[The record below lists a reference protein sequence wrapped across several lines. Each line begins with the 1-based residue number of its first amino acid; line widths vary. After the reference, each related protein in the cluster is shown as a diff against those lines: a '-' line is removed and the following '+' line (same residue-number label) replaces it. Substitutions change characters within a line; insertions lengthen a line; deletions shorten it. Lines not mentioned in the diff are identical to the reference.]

1 MIPLKYLSYF
11 NFNEFT
17 KTIPLLILTIFLLVF
32 SAFFSSVETAFSS
45 VNIIRLKGYADEK
58 KRGAKKAVYI
68 AEKFDLTLTT
78 VLVGNNFVNI
88 AATTIMAYV
97 VSLTVINPTLA
108 NLISTVLM
116 TVIILVFGEIFPKQY
131 AKENAEKWA
140 LKSANIMYFLIKIL
154 YPVTII
160 FVKLKKSLF
169 RKSKYQSM
177 IPFVTE
183 DELESIIDVMEGQ
196 GVIEKDDA
204 ELIQSALSLNERTVY
219 DIMTPR
225 VDMIAV
231 EVKDSIDSIKN
242 VFFDFQFSRIPVYDT
257 DKDHII
263 GILSERAFFTSLLK
277 EEEINLHD
285 LISEPYFVSKTTK
298 VDDLIREMQ
307 RLKKHF
313 AIVSDEYG
321 GTSGIVTME
330 DALEE
335 LVGEIYDEY
344 DEEETDTQ
352 MIIEYEPN
360 KYNLSAEIEL
370 EHLFETLKLGETPDV
385 SYSTL
390 GGFVYQLCET
400 LPEENDVVRYNAVY
414 EEHDLENPVF
424 KEYELIFTI
433 SKVENRRIREILLEV
448 RELSN
453 KKYKETK
460 QTTDHND
467 EVDEEKL

>member
-1 MIPLKYLSYF
+1 MIPLKSLSYF

-17 KTIPLLILTIFLLVF
+17 KTIPLMILTIFLLIF

-45 VNIIRLKGYADEK
+45 VNIIRLKNYAEEK

-97 VSLTVINPTLA
+97 VSQTVINPTLA
-108 NLISTVLM
+108 NIISTFLM
-116 TVIILVFGEIFPKQY
+116 TIIILVFGEIFPKQF

-140 LKSANIMYFLIKIL
+140 LKSAGLMYFLIKML

-160 FVKLKKSLF
+160 FVKLKQSLF
-169 RKSKYQSM
+169 KKSKNQA
-177 IPFVTE
+177 IVPFVTE

-196 GVIEKDDA
+196 GVIHKDDA
-204 ELIQSALSLNERTVY
+204 ELIQSALTLNERTVY

-231 EVKDSIDSIKN
+231 DVNDSVDSIKN
-242 VFFDFQFSRIPVYDT
+242 VFFDFQFSRIAVYDT

-263 GILSERAFFTSLLK
+263 GILSERAFFSSLLK
-277 EEEINLHD
+277 GEKIDLYNLMT
-285 LISEPYFVSKTTK
+285 EPYFVSKTTR

-344 DEEETDTQ
+344 DEDEYDTQ
-352 MIIEYEPN
+352 SIIEIEPN
-360 KYNLSAEIEL
+360 KYTLSAELEL
-370 EHLFETLKLGETPDV
+370 ENLFESLKLGETPDV
-385 SYSTL
+385 NYSTL

-400 LPEENDVVRYNAVY
+400 LPEEGEVVHYNTVY

-424 KEYELIFTI
+424 KEYDLKFTI
-433 SKVENRRIREILLEV
+433 SRVENRRIREIILEV
-448 RELSN
+448 IEISR
-453 KKYKETK
+453 KKDKEIK
-460 QTTDHND
+460 
-467 EVDEEKL
+467 EEIEESGGE